1 MGKASFVNDVVTVFC
16 FCVSLYLLLFLP
28 RDSFLRGIRE
38 SRVQNHLSSSVNFW
52 VVGTYQIHRVIR
64 WIYIGILFDFEY
76 EESKLFYLELKTMNS
91 REILFESLEILLGAQ
106 N

>member
-1 MGKASFVNDVVTVFC
+1 MMWWLYFGFL
-16 FCVSLYLLLFLP
+16 SLYIFSFFFL
-28 RDSFLRGIRE
+28 GIPFKGG
-38 SRVQNHLSSSVNFW
+38 SGKVGYKTICGAVWIW

-91 REILFESLEILLGAQ
+91 REILLESLEILLGAQ